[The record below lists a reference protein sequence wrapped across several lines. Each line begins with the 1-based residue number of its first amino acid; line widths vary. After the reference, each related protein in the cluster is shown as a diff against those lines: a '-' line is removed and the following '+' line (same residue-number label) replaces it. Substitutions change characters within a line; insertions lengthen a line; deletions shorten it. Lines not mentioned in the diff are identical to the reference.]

1 MPSENLFINE
11 LLSYAC
17 HFMKCSALDN
27 IKKIIDYFYTEEEI
41 LESKQFLWSV
51 AENDLEP
58 LVTRKSTN
66 KRSGSSANLED
77 ILDALNKLDSEDKLP
92 KFVAYNLSRVPD
104 RQPEELNLICVINR
118 LATVENKLKQYDDT
132 LSSHAVDLMSLKE
145 LNDEKMN
152 SRNLRAENETLHPR
166 KNKDKDD
173 SILLENAGV
182 DNMANRRFS
191 DNVFVTTPGIV
202 KQQVEKI
209 NKSNLKRSS
218 SLDLKY
224 VDEIKHTLETDD
236 RNDDGFIKVES
247 TSARKKRLSQERRE
261 LASAR
266 LKGAPPPLRYVFLSR
281 VEHGDAQMIVDYMKY
296 NHIDV
301 RKVETVSHA
310 NSKFM
315 SFKVTVFKSNLH
327 EILSNNFWPQGIVCR
342 LWKDNLSKLTN
353 SDYNNLSFQKNHINN
368 FRNVTQGSSNSRFN
382 SNIDNSYNIKREFI
396 NKKFSNSNILSNNY
410 LKV

>member
-17 HFMKCSALDN
+17 HFMKNSALDN

-173 SILLENAGV
+173 SILLENAGG

-224 VDEIKHTLETDD
+224 VDEIKHTLETD
-236 RNDDGFIKVES
+236 V
-247 TSARKKRLSQERRE
+247 
-261 LASAR
+261 
-266 LKGAPPPLRYVFLSR
+266 
-281 VEHGDAQMIVDYMKY
+281 
-296 NHIDV
+296 
-301 RKVETVSHA
+301 
-310 NSKFM
+310 
-315 SFKVTVFKSNLH
+315 
-327 EILSNNFWPQGIVCR
+327 
-342 LWKDNLSKLTN
+342 
-353 SDYNNLSFQKNHINN
+353 
-368 FRNVTQGSSNSRFN
+368 
-382 SNIDNSYNIKREFI
+382 
-396 NKKFSNSNILSNNY
+396 
-410 LKV
+410 